1 MDVSPFLALV
11 LIAALSLL
19 LLFAIRK
26 PSQNRGDARRLPPS
40 PPGLPVVGHLPFL
53 GSLPHRKLRS
63 MAASYGPVM
72 LLRLG
77 RVPTVVA
84 SSAAAAQE
92 VMKTRDLAYASCPRV
107 RMAERLSYG
116 RDMAFA
122 PYGEHWRQARRV
134 CVLHLLSQRRVHSFR
149 HDREQEAAALVDRV
163 RRAGA
168 WDDAVNLAALLISYT
183 HGIISRAAFGHDG
196 SSGNYGVEKLT
207 KLFADL
213 EELLGTITVGEF
225 VPWLAWVDTLMG
237 LDAKV
242 TRTYEEM
249 GALLDRVI
257 EDHRQRRRAG
267 GYRKDD
273 DHRDFVDVLLD
284 VNEAAE
290 AEDTGAGRG
299 VMFDNGSIKAIIRV
313 RTFSTARHL
322 RMDCNCNCM

>member
-1 MDVSPFLALV
+1 MDASPFLALV

-26 PSQNRGDARRLPPS
+26 PSHNRGDARRRLPPT

-72 LLRLG
+72 LVRFG

-92 VMKTRDLAYASCPRV
+92 VMKTRDLAYASRPRM
-107 RMAERLSYG
+107 RMVERLAYG
-116 RDMAFA
+116 RDLAFA

-134 CVLHLLSQRRVHSFR
+134 CVLHLLSQRRVSSFR

-168 WDDAVNLAALLISYT
+168 RDGAVNLTALLISYT
-183 HGIISRAAFGHDG
+183 NGIICRAAFGDDG
-196 SSGNYGVEKLT
+196 SSWNYGGEKLS
-207 KLFADL
+207 KLFADF
-213 EELLGTITVGEF
+213 EELIGAVTVGEF
-225 VPWLAWVDTLMG
+225 VPWLAWIDTLMG

-242 TRTYEEM
+242 TRTYQEM

-257 EDHRQRRRAG
+257 DDHRQRRRAG
-267 GYRKDD
+267 GCRKDD

-290 AEDTGAGRG
+290 AEDDTDAGRG

-313 RTFSTARHL
+313 RTFSTL
-322 RMDCNCNCM
+322 N